1 MDNLEYLVSLDNITI
16 VGVPVM
22 TAQETRSLL
31 INMGFINQFW
41 QTPYKRYNDN
51 YTLIG
56 GGMLQLTHETGFVD
70 GDGYTVHQIR
80 LEFNPNKISM
90 YKQLQ
95 KEYLRLL
102 KLIKEPKITRKDIAV
117 DLRNIDIN
125 DFSVIDFSGRKRVEY
140 KKSTMELETLY
151 FGSKHS
157 DERHR
162 IYNKAVEQGI
172 DKELGI
178 KWWRVEAQLRKEK
191 AEMRNYNAFSRI
203 KVVYKNDYGLH
214 DIRTRAM
221 LYYLQ
226 ANPDGF
232 KELSVNAR
240 TKYKRLLSQ
249 TVESY
254 YIDLE
259 GMMEESK
266 KELQAEIESWLNF
279 SPRETEKNFK
289 TVSLAS
295 VLKLNPD
302 ENEEG
307 LKFSDRQR
315 EKMKEGLEGWWEDQ
329 EIIKVQEGEGK
340 EGFEKWQESVLGEQ
354 I

>member
-1 MDNLEYLVSLDNITI
+1 MESLDYLVSLDNITI
-16 VGVPVM
+16 VGIPVK
-22 TAQETRSLL
+22 TASQTRELL
-31 INMGFINQFW
+31 INMGFVNQFW

-56 GGMLQLTHETGFVD
+56 GGMLQITHETGFVD
-70 GDGYTVHQIR
+70 NDGYTVHQIR

-95 KEYLRLL
+95 KEYLRLI
-102 KLIKEPKITRKDIAV
+102 KLIKEPKITRKDVAI

-125 DFSVIDFSGRKRVEY
+125 DFSVIDYSGRKRVEY

-162 IYNKAVEQGI
+162 IYNKAVEQGL

-191 AEMRNYNAFSRI
+191 AEMRSYNAFSRI
-203 KVVYKNDYGLH
+203 RIVHKNDYGIH

-221 LYYLQ
+221 LFYLQ
-226 ANPDGF
+226 ANPDSF

-240 TKYKRLLSQ
+240 TKYKRLLGQSI
-249 TVESY
+249 ESM

-259 GMMEESK
+259 GMMDEAK

-279 SPRETEKNFK
+279 SPKDQERNFR
-289 TVSLAS
+289 TVPLKS
-295 VLKLNPD
+295 VLKLDPD
-302 ENEEG
+302 EGENG
-307 LKFSDRQR
+307 PFTDKQR
-315 EKMKEGLEGWWEDQ
+315 EQMKEELEEWW
-329 EIIKVQEGEGK
+329 
-340 EGFEKWQESVLGEQ
+340 LEQ
-354 I
+354 